1 MSENKPSK
9 ARILIP
15 ILVVLAVSGAGVG
28 GYAAAGGPAP
38 EDESAVEEAET
49 PVEDGDVVEVGELT
63 VSLAGPES
71 HYARVGLAVVLA
83 EGTPEEEVADKFA
96 LLKDAALLTI
106 ADSSPDEL
114 RSRAGLEDLRATLTE
129 IAHDIYP
136 DGGVLRV
143 ILVEAIV
150 T

>member
-1 MSENKPSK
+1 MSEKKPGK
-9 ARILIP
+9 TKILL
-15 ILVVLAVSGAGVG
+15 ILVVAVVIIGAGLG
-28 GYAAAGGPAP
+28 GFALASGPDP
-38 EDESAVEEAET
+38 EAEET
-49 PVEDGDVVEVGELT
+49 AEETEPRDGDVVEVGELT
-63 VSLAGPES
+63 VSLAGPDS

-83 EGTPEEEVADKFA
+83 ENAPQEGVADRFP

-106 ADSSPDEL
+106 ADTSADRL
-114 RSRAGLEDLRATLTE
+114 RSREGLEELRATLTE

-136 DGGVLRV
+136 EGEVLRV

>member
-1 MSENKPSK
+1 MSENKPGK

-15 ILVVLAVSGAGVG
+15 ILVVLALSGAGLG
-28 GYAAAGGPAP
+28 GYTAAGGPTP
-38 EDESAVEEAET
+38 EDESSGG
-49 PVEDGDVVEVGELT
+49 VEDGDVVEVGELT
-63 VSLAGPES
+63 VSLAGPDS

-83 EGTPEEEVADKFA
+83 EGTPEEEVAAKFP

-106 ADSSPDEL
+106 AGSSPDEL
-114 RSRAGLEDLRATLTE
+114 RSRAGLEGLRATLTE